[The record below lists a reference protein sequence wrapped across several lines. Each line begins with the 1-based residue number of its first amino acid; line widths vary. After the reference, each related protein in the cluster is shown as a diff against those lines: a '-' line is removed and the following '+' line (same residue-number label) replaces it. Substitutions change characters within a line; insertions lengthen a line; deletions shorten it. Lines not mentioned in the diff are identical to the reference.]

1 MFLWILLSL
10 RSDLNTDVV
19 KDIVDS
25 QGFSLKGA
33 TTMTTAY
40 CYHSQLSDN
49 QDELSVN
56 LLILEKVYLE
66 GFEVRAG
73 VLIYLAGG
81 HVE

>member
-10 RSDLNTDVV
+10 RSDLNTGVV

-25 QGFSLKGA
+25 QGFSLKDT

-49 QDELSVN
+49 QDEIVGTLIN
-56 LLILEKVYLE
+56 LGE
-66 GFEVRAG
+66 GLLRGSAG